1 MSNFQQSEED
11 PGIGAFRFSL
21 SPAAIRIF
29 AIQLLFLG
37 LLFLPD
43 YSLFHGTFGQAA
55 YSRIAN
61 VLSLIMGN
69 PAFYMILMVAAVIY
83 SFSFRMNLDEVAGE
97 AGQVSVGSILFR
109 SLMRITTLYA
119 ILFVVS
125 WLFLTY
131 KLMFMG
137 NIYINPLVFRGL

>member
-1 MSNFQQSEED
+1 MSYATGDDEGQSRKSRFGLSA
-11 PGIGAFRFSL
+11 GIVRV
-21 SPAAIRIF
+21 F

-43 YSLFHGTFGQAA
+43 YSLFRKSFEAENF
-55 YSRIAN
+55 SRVVH

-69 PAFYMILMVAAVIY
+69 PAFYLILMISAVIY
-83 SFSFRMNLDEVAGE
+83 SFSFRMSVDDVTDENGN
-97 AGQVSVGSILFR
+97 VSVGQILFR
-109 SLMRITTLYA
+109 SLVRIVGLYA
-119 ILFVVS
+119 ILFVLS

-137 NIYINPLVFRGL
+137 NIYINAVVFRSL